1 MVRTELIDIRP
12 AMRALASGLVVVT
25 AWVDDRPWGMTVT
38 ACCSL
43 TADPPRVLVSLRS
56 DTLIARTVL
65 EQDTFGVN
73 VLARNQQDVA
83 RAGSTP
89 GAAKYLDDYCA
100 PEAAAGVGARHAP
113 SVVGALATL
122 QCTVHRQVEVGDHSV
137 FIGDVH
143 DCCTPH
149 EVGEPLLYFDRSYR
163 QIGEEL

>member
-1 MVRTELIDIRP
+1 MVRIELIDIRP
-12 AMRALASGLVVVT
+12 AMRVLASGLVVVT

-43 TADPPRVLVSLRS
+43 SAEPPRVLVSLRS

-65 EQDTFGVN
+65 EQNTFGVN

-83 RAGSTP
+83 QAGSAP
-89 GAAKYLDDYCA
+89 GTAKYLDDYCVPEPA
-100 PEAAAGVGARHAP
+100 PDIGTRHAP
-113 SVVGALATL
+113 RIAGALATL
-122 QCTVHRQVEVGDHSV
+122 QCTVHRRVEVGDHSL

-143 DCCTPH
+143 DCRTPC

>member
-12 AMRALASGLVVVT
+12 AMRVLASGLVVVT

-43 TADPPRVLVSLRS
+43 STEPPRLLVSLRS
-56 DTLIARTVL
+56 DTLIARTVR
-65 EQDTFGVN
+65 EQNAFGIN

-83 RAGSTP
+83 QAGSAP
-89 GAAKYLDDYCA
+89 GAAKYLDDFCTS
-100 PEAAAGVGARHAP
+100 EAAAGGGPRHAP
-113 SVVGALATL
+113 RVVGALATL
-122 QCTVHRQVEVGDHSV
+122 QCTVHRRVEVGDHSLFV
-137 FIGDVH
+137 GDVH
-143 DCCTPH
+143 DCRTPR